1 MQVGGWLHYLLV
13 VCAIQQRFCSDVVWA
28 HQWTVT
34 RGSTGP
40 EVSSLTENL
49 CFHLYSRHICSVLW
63 Q

>member
-40 EVSSLTENL
+40 EVSSL
-49 CFHLYSRHICSVLW
+49 
-63 Q
+63 